1 MMNRLVG
8 IRLLAVLVLVVSGC
22 GVVGDLLRGTRVTV
36 DLVNETDFEVQA
48 TLFFDDEQ
56 NIPEFLL
63 VQSDIGTEVS
73 LTVPPGQTIS
83 FSESCDDLQALIVE
97 NANLALFG
105 SLGPDAN
112 TDVLR
117 DGDDFGC
124 GDTVVLRFTDSNG
137 IADFDIVV
145 ERE

>member
-1 MMNRLVG
+1 MMNRLFR
-8 IRLLAVLVLVVSGC
+8 IRLLAVLVLVFSGC
-22 GVVGDLLRGTRVTV
+22 GIVGDLLRGTRVTV
-36 DLVNETDFEVQA
+36 DLVNETDFDVQA

-73 LTVPPGQTIS
+73 LTVPPGQTVS

-97 NANLALFG
+97 NANLAILG
-105 SLGPDAN
+105 GLGPDAN

-124 GDTVVLRFTDSNG
+124 GDTVVLRFTDANG